1 MFNYTDLYFIKTHSS
16 LNEKLAY
23 IQLVHLTQ
31 SHEKAGLFYEEAIFS
46 VIHMETY
53 NFLKVN
59 IKVHLK
65 PNR

>member
-31 SHEKAGLFYEEAIFS
+31 SHEKAGLFYEEAI
-46 VIHMETY
+46 HMETY